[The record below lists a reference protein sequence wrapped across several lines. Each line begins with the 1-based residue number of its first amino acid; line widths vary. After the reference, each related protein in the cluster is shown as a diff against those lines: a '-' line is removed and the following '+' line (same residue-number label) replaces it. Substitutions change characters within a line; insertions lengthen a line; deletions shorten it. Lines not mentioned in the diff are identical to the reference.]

1 METLSNIY
9 QVNHLYKTCLY
20 QYESIILFSSTCMDS
35 AFSFTGEAAGSTLKW
50 ASRLKISVEAAQG

>member
-1 METLSNIY
+1 
-9 QVNHLYKTCLY
+9 
-20 QYESIILFSSTCMDS
+20 MDS